1 MRLIDFL
8 EYEPF
13 LRLREKMCAERLGSF
28 ELFDCEN
35 HLTSK
40 EKTLL
45 GSDGLIVPIK
55 KVRVLKDSTLAYK
68 NSRVL
73 MVGAGKKNEV
83 NFGSKYH
90 FSDCQDFVDF
100 CAVGYKSEAL
110 LFTSLSVF
118 GSKNCDVKNQ
128 YFGGDAKVESF
139 VCQGCLQKGLFF
151 CGEELRRGR
160 RRFREQKEAQFSL
173 ELYFKRFHQ
182 YPLSAEDFSDEF
194 LF

>member
-1 MRLIDFL
+1 MRFADFL

-13 LRLREKMCAERLGSF
+13 LQLREKMCAERLGSF

-45 GSDGLIVPIK
+45 GTDGLIAPIK

-83 NFGSKYH
+83 GLGYKYH
-90 FSDCQDFVDF
+90 FSDCQDFVGF
-100 CAVGYKSEAL
+100 GAIGGKPEAL
-110 LFTSLSVF
+110 LFTSLSAF
-118 GSKNCDVKNQ
+118 GSKNWDVKNQ
-128 YFGGDAKVESF
+128 YFGGDAKAESF
-139 VCQGCLQKGLFF
+139 VCQDCLHKGSFF
-151 CGEELRRGR
+151 CNEELRSGR
-160 RRFREQKEAQFSL
+160 RRFREQKETRFSL

-182 YPLSAEDFSDEF
+182 YPLSAEDFGDEF